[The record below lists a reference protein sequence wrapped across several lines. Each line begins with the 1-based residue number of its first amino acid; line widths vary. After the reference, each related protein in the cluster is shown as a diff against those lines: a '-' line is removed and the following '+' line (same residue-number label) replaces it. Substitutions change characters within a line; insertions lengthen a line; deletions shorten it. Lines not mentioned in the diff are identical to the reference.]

1 MASSF
6 PTTVRFAGE
15 QALNEADIHVSLTY
29 DPLLSQST
37 LDLVKSPSAG
47 AIVLFAGT
55 TRATFLDRPITHLAY
70 SAYVTL
76 ALRTLL
82 SIARSIKSAHN
93 LVAIA
98 ITHRL
103 GVVPIGEESVLIAV
117 SSQHR
122 KAAWLAG
129 EDCLE
134 KVKERVEIWK
144 EEWFEDGGV
153 WRANRDGAQG
163 VKVAEMQEA
172 TEEIRAAGSITE
184 QGANPVVATPRA
196 DGAKS

>member
-6 PTTVRFAGE
+6 PTTARFAGE
-15 QALNEADIHVSLTY
+15 QALTDSSIHVSLTY
-29 DPLLSQST
+29 DPLVSQSI

-47 AIVLFAGT
+47 AIVLFA
-55 TRATFLDRPITHLAY
+55 
-70 SAYVTL
+70 
-76 ALRTLL
+76 
-82 SIARSIKSAHN
+82 ARSIKSAHN

-103 GVVPIGEESVLIAV
+103 GVVPIGEESVLVAV
-117 SSQHR
+117 SSPHR

-153 WRANRDGAQG
+153 WRANRDGAAG
-163 VKVAEMQEA
+163 VKVADTQER
-172 TEEIRAAGSITE
+172 TSEEVAGE
-184 QGANPVVATPRA
+184 CAMKQGADP
-196 DGAKS
+196 DGDGIKSDGTKT

>member
-1 MASSF
+1 MASSY
-6 PTTVRFAGE
+6 PTTAQFPGV
-15 QALNEADIHVSLTY
+15 QALTEPNIHVALTY
-29 DPLLSQST
+29 APLSSQST

-70 SAYVTL
+70 SAYVPL
-76 ALRTLL
+76 ALRTLH
-82 SIARSIKSAHN
+82 SVARATKTAHS
-93 LVAIA
+93 LIAIA

-117 SSQHR
+117 SSPHR

-129 EDCLE
+129 EECLE

-153 WRANRDGAQG
+153 WRANRDGVAG
-163 VKVAEMQEA
+163 VKVVDTQEKTSEEMAGE
-172 TEEIRAAGSITE
+172 RAVN
-184 QGANPVVATPRA
+184 QGADPDEAGTQS
-196 DGAKS
+196 DSTKS

>member
-6 PTTVRFAGE
+6 PTTARFAGE
-15 QALNEADIHVSLTY
+15 QALTESSIHVSLTY
-29 DPLLSQST
+29 DPLVSQSI

-55 TRATFLDRPITHLAY
+55 TRATFLDRHITHLAY
-70 SAYVTL
+70 SAYVPL

-82 SIARSIKSAHN
+82 SIARYIKSAHN

-103 GVVPIGEESVLIAV
+103 GVVPIGEESVLISV
-117 SSQHR
+117 SSPHR
-122 KAAWLAG
+122 KAAWLGG
-129 EDCLE
+129 EECLE

-153 WRANRDGAQG
+153 WRANRDGAAG
-163 VKVAEMQEA
+163 VKVADTQER
-172 TEEIRAAGSITE
+172 TSGDMAGE
-184 QGANPVVATPRA
+184 VAMERGADPVEAGIHSDST
-196 DGAKS
+196 KS